1 MDHGRNQPLD
11 AGSSK
16 VPNRKFGFPR
26 KHQALRFRRHASSIP
41 KSGTATISGWW
52 LTYPSEYEFVSWDD
66 EIPNIWKVIKFHGSK
81 PPTRFYRASITSGS
95 SSHSLPWFDML
106 NSPSNHRPQ
115 LCLSSLP
122 LESGIQTLSNMAA
135 DVHAFGSHSEPIN
148 FETSWAEYSGN
159 SAYLTYDDAPEVNCI
174 MVIIVEI
181 SSLQQLRV
189 EVANRLRASEYHIYP
204 WSDLEKHGEV
214 CKCCLKNHILSLFIT
229 EIGRQIYVSIHIY
242 QFKMHEYVYIYTL
255 CI

>member
-1 MDHGRNQPLD
+1 
-11 AGSSK
+11 
-16 VPNRKFGFPR
+16 
-26 KHQALRFRRHASSIP
+26 
-41 KSGTATISGWW
+41 
-52 LTYPSEYEFVSWDD
+52 
-66 EIPNIWKVIKFHGSK
+66 
-81 PPTRFYRASITSGS
+81 
-95 SSHSLPWFDML
+95 ML

-242 QFKMHEYVYIYTL
+242 QFKMHEYVYIYIYIMYIIYIYIHVQTGSCSL
-255 CI
+255 FFRIPLFWDIRVLLSRQNVSCKHDRLHVTGIPPTFKMVKNPSMRRGLNTSWSRSPIQKAWSLEIPSLWITIIPKMFPRIRVQIR